1 MGTSSLQGLKGGQG
15 ELSGTAEVGWR
26 PQSYLLPGETK
37 ADAGA
42 LLLRSLGARP
52 VAQAKPRTSRPWPWS
67 LVFPLFSFCPL
78 PRHPSFLR
86 LQPLPWVSQPAPELC
101 PHVPSGLLDLASP
114 RTFHSTLEFFMAI
127 LDSTSPP
134 LLPCAH
140 NTPCFSPHPPSQQM
154 VPLPAQY
161 HASIPGVT
169 SDLSCPPT
177 SHTHTHNTHFAQW
190 PSPAVVSC
198 PRPSGPS

>member
-1 MGTSSLQGLKGGQG
+1 M
-15 ELSGTAEVGWR
+15 
-26 PQSYLLPGETK
+26 
-37 ADAGA
+37 
-42 LLLRSLGARP
+42 
-52 VAQAKPRTSRPWPWS
+52 AQAKPRTSRPWPWS

-140 NTPCFSPHPPSQQM
+140 NTPCFSPHPHLSKWYHCQPSTTPASQESPQTFP
-154 VPLPAQY
+154 VP
-161 HASIPGVT
+161 
-169 SDLSCPPT
+169 PP
-177 SHTHTHNTHFAQW
+177 HTHTHFI
-190 PSPAVVSC
+190 
-198 PRPSGPS
+198 RPVAKSSGGFLSTSLRPLLVIALSFPHPP